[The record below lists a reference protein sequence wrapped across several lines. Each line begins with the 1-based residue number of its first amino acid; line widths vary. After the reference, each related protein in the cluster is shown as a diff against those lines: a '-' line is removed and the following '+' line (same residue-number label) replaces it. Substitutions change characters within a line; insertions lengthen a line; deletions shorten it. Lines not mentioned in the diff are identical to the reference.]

1 MLNMKISKVA
11 VSLLLAIMLT
21 GCQEADDSAQIDERL
36 TTVINGEH
44 RKAANRARD
53 QYRHPQET
61 LAFFGVT
68 SDMTVVEVWPGG
80 GWYTEIL
87 APWIKQGGG
96 TFIAAGFSPDAQ
108 PEYRQKIQL
117 RYEALLAER
126 PESYDQVVY
135 VGLGEEVHCDV
146 AEAGS
151 VDAVLTF
158 RNAHNWVKGGHES
171 EMFKTF
177 YALLRPGGILGV
189 TDHRALPGTDLD
201 IMKKSGYLT
210 QDLVISLAK
219 EAGFVLEE
227 SSEINANA
235 LDDTD
240 HPKGV
245 WTLPPM
251 LRLGDKDKADY
262 IAIGESDRMTLRF
275 RKP

>member
-1 MLNMKISKVA
+1 MLNTQIYKVV

-21 GCQEADDSAQIDERL
+21 GCQEPNDSAPIDERL
-36 TTVINGEH
+36 TAVINGEH
-44 RKAANRARD
+44 RQAANHARD

-61 LAFFGVT
+61 LSFFGVT
-68 SDMTVVEVWPGG
+68 SDMTIIEVWPGA

-117 RYEALLAER
+117 RYEALLAKQ
-126 PESYDQVVY
+126 PDLYDQVVY
-135 VGLGEEVHCDV
+135 AGLGEEVHCDV
-146 AEAGS
+146 TEAGS

-158 RNAHNWVKGGHES
+158 RNAHNWVKGGHEKD
-171 EMFKTF
+171 MFKTF
-177 YALLRPGGILGV
+177 YRLLRPGGVLGI
-189 TDHRALPGTDLD
+189 TDHRALPGTDLA

-245 WTLPPM
+245 WSLPPM
-251 LRLGDKDKADY
+251 LRSEDEGRAEY